1 MALNGQG
8 SKERR
13 SGGSDL
19 RPSRPGR
26 ELLGHVRT
34 GTARRDPDEA
44 CLPAGVEDRNDG
56 LPVSQRRRALLRPL
70 LVHAALSTQDER
82 RGSACDRG
90 RSGCVRD
97 RRSVV
102 KGKSW
107 SVRVDPGGRRI
118 INKKKE

>member
-82 RGSACDRG
+82 RG
-90 RSGCVRD
+90 RSEEHT
-97 RRSVV
+97 SELQ
-102 KGKSW
+102 SLM
-107 SVRVDPGGRRI
+107 RI
-118 INKKKE
+118 SYAVFCLKKKKEPEPNRIVKQ